1 MRALFKEE
9 HLTPARGLHNDGLGK
24 LRGHAFLLL
33 VGCELISERSQET
46 DQDGAAK
53 TPAVDRGCQ
62 LSDRA
67 SGEVDLIPPVAGH
80 DRALLGGSVELM
92 RVSERDCGDFV

>member
-1 MRALFKEE
+1 
-9 HLTPARGLHNDGLGK
+9 
-24 LRGHAFLLL
+24 L

-53 TPAVDRGCQ
+53 IPACQ

-80 DRALLGGSVELM
+80 DRALIGGSVELM
-92 RVSERDCGDFV
+92 RVSERDCGDFVQAADIVVA